1 VAGAQSWAGVLG
13 FAFVHGAGGFD
24 AGADGEGDELCD
36 GDAALTSNDETGN
49 NAESELGSD
58 EPDPVDAFTEKRID
72 EIEHTVQETGPKNG
86 SNNTAEKNGVTRDHG
101 EHGAIKK
108 ADENGSD
115 EMDGGSNEKAIE
127 MKRIQRAWDKHHG
140 LGVDSGGE
148 QVDGIPDTS
157 LLDDAVET
165 GKHGHGDG
173 PSESTLDASRD
184 WIRLK
189 RKKRARK
196 FGSNLEASNSRA
208 RGGDRDGF
216 LGDGDFNVLF
226 VRKNI
231 KEPADTTHNEKNRS
245 EDQNGETGDE
255 AGKKERDAKGE
266 SDGPGGGSGQLDHG
280 G

>member
-1 VAGAQSWAGVLG
+1 
-13 FAFVHGAGGFD
+13 
-24 AGADGEGDELCD
+24 
-36 GDAALTSNDETGN
+36 
-49 NAESELGSD
+49 
-58 EPDPVDAFTEKRID
+58 
-72 EIEHTVQETGPKNG
+72 
-86 SNNTAEKNGVTRDHG
+86 
-101 EHGAIKK
+101 
-108 ADENGSD
+108 
-115 EMDGGSNEKAIE
+115 
-127 MKRIQRAWDKHHG
+127 

-165 GKHGHGDG
+165 GEHGHGDG

-266 SDGPGGGSGQLDHG
+266 SDGPGGGSGQLDHSG
-280 G
+280 

>member
-1 VAGAQSWAGVLG
+1 MRSSILRRR
-13 FAFVHGAGGFD
+13 
-24 AGADGEGDELCD
+24 
-36 GDAALTSNDETGN
+36 
-49 NAESELGSD
+49 
-58 EPDPVDAFTEKRID
+58 PDQRI
-72 EIEHTVQETGPKNG
+72 G
-86 SNNTAEKNGVTRDHG
+86 SNNTAEKNGVTRNHG

-173 PSESTLDASRD
+173 ASESTLDASRD

-196 FGSNLEASNSRA
+196 FGSNLQASNSRA

-216 LGDGDFNVLF
+216 LDDGNFNVLF

-231 KEPADTTHNEKNRS
+231 EEPSDTTHNEKDRTEN
-245 EDQNGETGDE
+245 E
-255 AGKKERDAKGE
+255 
-266 SDGPGGGSGQLDHG
+266 
-280 G
+280 